1 MVKVVSKNE
10 QTRAC
15 WSLMPVSITIV
26 FWKLLGLFVNIKSIQ
41 LPGFDL
47 KHVLD
52 LIRLIKLL
60 SSKKVSNIW
69 FVGFMLK
76 SPKITVF
83 SYDPLYLS
91 NILVNSV

>member
-1 MVKVVSKNE
+1 MQVF
-10 QTRAC
+10 
-15 WSLMPVSITIV
+15 ITPE
-26 FWKLLGLFVNIKSIQ
+26 FWKLFGLFVNIKPIQ

-52 LIRLIKLL
+52 LVRLAKLL

-69 FVGFMLK
+69 FVGCMLN

-83 SYDPLYLS
+83 S
-91 NILVNSV
+91 